1 MVTSDSQSI
10 CQEVNPTEYLLTFH
24 AEWSLGTFPKQY
36 PTHRPPA
43 QWSLLFG
50 CSHSTQNELWAE
62 GQLASPGLR
71 QFAEEGVHKLLEE
84 ELTGPDR
91 RCFHTEPLPQGVGNR
106 SVTITVEPGLPL
118 VSLLVRIVPSPDW
131 FVGVNSLNLCNG
143 SRWQN
148 SLTFDLFPWDAGT
161 DSGFVFSS
169 PNFATDPQEP
179 ISKIMA
185 QRPSHPANSFYYPR
199 LQTLPRLG
207 FLHLHL
213 VDSDTTNDRAP
224 ERERHNTEHTEPE
237 PRGTPLDCEVSD
249 WSRWGLCSRACGKGS
264 RLRTRYI
271 LLQPANHGEPC
282 PALEQY
288 QDCEERACPPKQQG
302 ATPAPDSQDAVGEN
316 STMVFYV
323 AAPPSNTTVFFNGS
337 LQPTNESSPAKP
349 FSTQDPLDL
358 YTSTP
363 VSTQEDTSSHGQAL
377 NTSQLQ
383 STDAPMRVNASP
395 TST

>member
-1 MVTSDSQSI
+1 
-10 CQEVNPTEYLLTFH
+10 
-24 AEWSLGTFPKQY
+24 
-36 PTHRPPA
+36 
-43 QWSLLFG
+43 
-50 CSHSTQNELWAE
+50 
-62 GQLASPGLR
+62 
-71 QFAEEGVHKLLEE
+71 
-84 ELTGPDR
+84 
-91 RCFHTEPLPQGVGNR
+91 
-106 SVTITVEPGLPL
+106 
-118 VSLLVRIVPSPDW
+118 
-131 FVGVNSLNLCNG
+131 
-143 SRWQN
+143 
-148 SLTFDLFPWDAGT
+148 
-161 DSGFVFSS
+161 
-169 PNFATDPQEP
+169 
-179 ISKIMA
+179 MA

-224 ERERHNTEHTEPE
+224 ERERHNTEHTGVQSNDTRTINSTEPELESNHNKLTLHLSTRLSSVITNFENNTHGEPE